1 MTSETEGKRVFI
13 TVDRHELGGLQL
25 SINVEDKDGSGHGYR
40 IAGSK
45 YSGGSATLLKH
56 VIDEQDI
63 SEIRQYLDE
72 AAREERITD
81 AGSKTHPASIASE
94 RQ

>member
-1 MTSETEGKRVFI
+1 MASETEDKRVFF
-13 TVDRHELGGLQL
+13 TVDCHELGGLQL

-40 IAGSK
+40 IAGPE
-45 YSGGSATLLKH
+45 YSGGSATLPKH
-56 VIDEQDI
+56 VIDKQDI

-72 AAREERITD
+72 AARIEERITD
-81 AGSKTHPASIASE
+81 AGSKTHPTRE

>member
-1 MTSETEGKRVFI
+1 MASETEGKRVFI

-40 IAGSK
+40 IAGPE

-56 VIDEQDI
+56 VIDAFANWSQPRLKMRSSHDRRPHRVRKAI
-63 SEIRQYLDE
+63 S
-72 AAREERITD
+72 
-81 AGSKTHPASIASE
+81 K
-94 RQ
+94 

>member
-1 MTSETEGKRVFI
+1 MASETDRKRVFI

-40 IAGSK
+40 IAGPE

-56 VIDEQDI
+56 VIDERDI

-72 AAREERITD
+72 AARVF
-81 AGSKTHPASIASE
+81 ASQHLLA
-94 RQ
+94 RWK